1 MSELIKYSATDTALG
16 YLYQFEMALN
26 LLLDRPGTQ
35 VSIETLDDVVF
46 EDNGNTHE
54 IIQLKHHI
62 NIKKSISNSSV
73 DLWKTLNIWI
83 DGMKELEGNDLSRI
97 MMTTEISSKNSIA
110 HSLNP
115 DENQRDI
122 SRAIKLLDNVSST
135 SKNKSN
141 KKSYAKFQKLDPLQ
155 KQTLVESIEILDK
168 SPTITQTRKLVINKI
183 RILSR
188 PEKLKPFFE
197 RVWGLWV
204 NLLSDRLY
212 TKSKEPISYDEV
224 NAQIQN
230 IRDEFTQDNLPID
243 FLERE
248 PDLTQISGY
257 RDSIF
262 VKQLDWIGANDS
274 VIQYAIIEYWKAYN
288 QRVRWV
294 KDELLFDQDLIQYEK
309 RLFDAWRKEFAKM
322 ERRLDSNKSP
332 TRQSDEGW
340 TLYEILDKTP
350 ICIRN
355 RCTEPYVSQG
365 SFHMLADQMRMGWHP
380 DFKNRL
386 KTLLKTAS
394 GGRK

>member
-1 MSELIKYSATDTALG
+1 MSDLIKYSATDTALG

-26 LLLDRPGTQ
+26 LLLERPGTQ

-46 EDNGNTHE
+46 EDNGNIHE

-62 NIKKSISNSSV
+62 NTKKPISDSSV

-83 DGMKELEGNDLSRI
+83 DGMNELEEHDLSRI
-97 MMTTEISSKNSIA
+97 MMTTEISSKNSI
-110 HSLNP
+110 SYFLSS

-122 SRAIKLLDNVSST
+122 SKAIKLLDDVSST

-141 KKSYAKFQKLDPLQ
+141 EKSYAKFQKLTSLQ

-188 PEKLKPFFE
+188 PENLKPFFE
-197 RVWGLWV
+197 RVWGQWV
-204 NLLSDRLY
+204 NLVSDRLY

-243 FLERE
+243 FLEKD
-248 PDLTQISGY
+248 PDPTQISGY

-262 VKQLDWIGANDS
+262 VKQLDW
-274 VIQYAIIEYWKAYN
+274 
-288 QRVRWV
+288 
-294 KDELLFDQDLIQYEK
+294 QDTQQ
-309 RLFDAWRKEFAKM
+309 RLF
-322 ERRLDSNKSP
+322 
-332 TRQSDEGW
+332 
-340 TLYEILDKTP
+340 
-350 ICIRN
+350 
-355 RCTEPYVSQG
+355 
-365 SFHMLADQMRMGWHP
+365 
-380 DFKNRL
+380 
-386 KTLLKTAS
+386 
-394 GGRK
+394 